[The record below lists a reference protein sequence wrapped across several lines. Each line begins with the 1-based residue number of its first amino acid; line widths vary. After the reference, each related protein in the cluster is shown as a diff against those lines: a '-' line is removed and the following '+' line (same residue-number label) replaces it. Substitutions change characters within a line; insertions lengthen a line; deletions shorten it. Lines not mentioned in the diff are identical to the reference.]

1 MIKDMEQLEAL
12 LDEDTTLVCVFCDVI
27 VEDDYCHSCNEYK
40 GLMTVSHWEEYT
52 GETWSM

>member
-52 GETWSM
+52 GESWSM